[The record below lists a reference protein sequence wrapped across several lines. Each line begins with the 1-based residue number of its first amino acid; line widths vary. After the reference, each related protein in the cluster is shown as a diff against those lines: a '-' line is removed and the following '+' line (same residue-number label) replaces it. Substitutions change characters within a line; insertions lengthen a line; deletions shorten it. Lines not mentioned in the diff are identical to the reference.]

1 MAYMA
6 NVCPTC
12 KSKYETQDWYCSQCP
27 KVEGKYVSLDRWVM
41 CE

>member
-12 KSKYETQDWYCSQCP
+12 KGKYETQDWFCMIC
-27 KVEGKYVSLDRWVM
+27 KVDGKNQRLDRWVM